1 MTSKGITMYF
11 SLFSFFSSCPFLLF
25 KTPQLFPRWL
35 TTTRVQP
42 FNFSQII
49 PSEDCGLTL
58 KAELTKHPTIV
69 LSIYR
74 FGNHFV

>member
-1 MTSKGITMYF
+1 M
-11 SLFSFFSSCPFLLF
+11 
-25 KTPQLFPRWL
+25 
-35 TTTRVQP
+35 TTTGVQP

-74 FGNHFV
+74 FGDHFV